1 MRALTINTT
10 AFHEEDLKIL
20 TNLSNSE
27 IIAVLQP
34 IIDGEREM
42 GDYYDNYDLL
52 RALIESYPE
61 KIILELE
68 TEYLEL

>member
-1 MRALTINTT
+1 MRAITINTT

>member
-1 MRALTINTT
+1 MRAITINTT

-52 RALIESYPE
+52 RALIESYPG

>member
-1 MRALTINTT
+1 MRAITINTT

-34 IIDGEREM
+34 IIDCERET
-42 GDYYDNYDLL
+42 GCYYDNNDLL
-52 RALIESYPE
+52 RVLIDCYPE
-61 KIILELE
+61 KIIQELE

>member
-1 MRALTINTT
+1 MRAITINTT

-34 IIDGEREM
+34 IIDNEREI
-42 GDYYDNYDLL
+42 GDYYDNDDLIA
-52 RALIESYPE
+52 ALITAYP
-61 KIILELE
+61 KRIIQELE

>member
-52 RALIESYPE
+52 RSLIESYPG